1 MKTDIEKLRDTKEI
15 GLKPFR
21 DVVFWIAKRILL
33 NHDKRIKEL
42 EEKLESIKEVKP

>member
-21 DVVFWIAKRILL
+21 DVVFWIVKRILL
-33 NHDKRIKEL
+33 DHDKRIKEL
-42 EEKLESIKEVKP
+42 EEKLESKK